1 MWENSGY
8 DNAGGFYNESQGGET
23 KTPGGTDRKRA
34 NNIVPVTIRDIL
46 DSGKFT
52 IPSLCNPNSSFR
64 ICSFEKAKM
73 V

>member
-34 NNIVPVTIRDIL
+34 NNIVPVFIRDIL
-46 DSGKFT
+46 DSGKISISSFC
-52 IPSLCNPNSSFR
+52 IFAMSFR
-64 ICSFEKAKM
+64 IRSFKKAKT

>member
-8 DNAGGFYNESQGGET
+8 DNAGGFYNESQGNET

-34 NNIVPVTIRDIL
+34 NNIVPVMIRDIL

-52 IPSLCNPNSSFR
+52 ISSFVFSTVLLK
-64 ICSFEKAKM
+64 SFLLKAKM

>member
-34 NNIVPVTIRDIL
+34 NNIVPVMIRDIL

-52 IPSLCNPNSSFR
+52 ILYFR
-64 ICSFEKAKM
+64 QFTYLEFFLLKAKM